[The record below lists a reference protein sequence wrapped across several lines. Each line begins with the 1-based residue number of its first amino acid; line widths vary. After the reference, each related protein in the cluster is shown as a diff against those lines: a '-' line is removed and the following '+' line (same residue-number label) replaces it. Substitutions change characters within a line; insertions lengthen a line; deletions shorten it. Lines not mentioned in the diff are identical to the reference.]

1 MFRKNLPHL
10 IAIIILLTL
19 LFLPGGRAAADIGP
33 KPELDFEFILPEGLT
48 IVDGELL
55 VCQDDAC
62 TATEPLLEVGPQG
75 ITCQPT
81 TCQGMI
87 YGTNHPMR
95 LQVTF
100 SDGVTRLS
108 NPFDVPSN
116 QNVYTVEVRET
127 DLLVE
132 RQSALSQVP
141 AVLIALAMLPAL
153 CFGVVLLVGVL
164 MIFRQRA
171 KRKPA

>member
-1 MFRKNLPHL
+1 MFRKNLFHL
-10 IAIIILLTL
+10 IAII
-19 LFLPGGRAAADIGP
+19 LFLCIIFLPTGRAAADIGP
-33 KPELDFEFILPEGLT
+33 KPTLDFQFTLPEGLT

-55 VCQDDAC
+55 VCQDEAC

-75 ITCQPT
+75 LTCQPT
-81 TCQGMI
+81 TCQGTI

-108 NPFDVPSN
+108 NPFEVPSN

-132 RQSALSQVP
+132 RQGSAMPLI
-141 AVLIALAMLPAL
+141 VLLIPVL
-153 CFGVVLLVGVL
+153 CIGLLLLVGVL
-164 MIFRQRA
+164 LVGRRLA